1 VLKEKAM
8 EFNNYAS
15 LAVEKDEG
23 RFQARGTGFQTL
35 ESGFKALE
43 TGLKSISTCIT
54 RRKH

>member
-1 VLKEKAM
+1 M